1 LLEELEEGQKGGDGT
16 VSWGLESDD
25 DMTLTYWNGTI
36 IGPPRCPYESRIY
49 SLKIECG
56 PKYPDVPPR
65 VRFVTRLNMS
75 GITAIGE
82 IDPKAFAMLTKW
94 QRGYTIKHILTELRR
109 MMTLK
114 ENSKLS
120 QPPEG
125 TTYQ

>member
-1 LLEELEEGQKGGDGT
+1 
-16 VSWGLESDD
+16 
-25 DMTLTYWNGTI
+25 
-36 IGPPRCPYESRIY
+36 
-49 SLKIECG
+49 
-56 PKYPDVPPR
+56 
-65 VRFVTRLNMS
+65 MS